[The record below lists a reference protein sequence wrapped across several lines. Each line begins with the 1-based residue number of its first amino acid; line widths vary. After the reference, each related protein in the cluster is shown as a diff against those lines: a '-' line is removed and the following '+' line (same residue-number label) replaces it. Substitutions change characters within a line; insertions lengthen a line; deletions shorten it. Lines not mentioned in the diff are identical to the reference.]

1 MNFINPLRNLRI
13 GTRLAIGFGVL
24 LALMAL
30 AVVGGTLMQQRSTS
44 QLVRASH
51 NANAKNLLA
60 TKMKSA
66 LLEAAIAMRNIG
78 LQSDVTGTNR
88 EDDNVKQQ
96 RKLYEEALGQLTTA
110 GLSSAEKDILNN
122 IAELDRRMEHPL
134 NQVVAQGLMFNN
146 DAAAAILTKTID
158 PLTRQLL
165 DQINKLVQIQ
175 ETAQEEALH
184 NAIVSASTLKTLLYA
199 IGFLGVSFGLWWAW
213 MLTRSITQ
221 PLGAASATAG
231 AIAQGD
237 LSGAINASGN
247 DETAGL
253 TRSLSAMQEQ
263 LAAIVRQIKL
273 ASDSV
278 NAAAGEIARGNTDL
292 SRRSESHASSL
303 EQTAASVEELTGTV
317 KQNADRARQ
326 AAQLAE
332 NTSTV
337 AGQGGHIVAEVV
349 QTMVSINDSSRKI
362 TDIIGVIDGIAFQTN
377 ILALNAAVE
386 AARAGEQGKGFAV
399 VAAEVRTLAQRSAD
413 AARQIKA
420 LITAS
425 TAQIGAGS
433 DLAERAGKTMD
444 GVVAAVKQV
453 TDLITEISIASQEQS
468 ASVEQVSA
476 AILQMDRMTQQ
487 NAAMV
492 EQSGAAAEHVE
503 DQARALAQAVAVFRL
518 REDTGPTPTQRFEAM
533 ASRRAERVLPP
544 RVAQRPEQ
552 LPH

>member
-158 PLTRQLL
+158 PTRQLL

-263 LAAIVRQIKL
+263 LAAIVRQIKS

-433 DLAERAGKTMD
+433 DLAGRAGKTMD

-518 REDTGPTPTQRFEAM
+518 REDTRPTPTQRFEAM

-544 RVAQRPEQ
+544 RVAQRPEH